1 MIRMIQDDSQMRTV
15 VIGGSGFIGRALVKR
30 LIRDQH
36 SVVVTTRDAKRTR
49 ARIPAG
55 AEPFQW
61 DARSAD
67 ALIPILERA
76 DAVVNLAGAS
86 VAVRWTP
93 KVKEELVRSRVQ
105 TTNVLVEAIRRTTR
119 KPSVYL
125 QASAVGYYGYA
136 NSWEGELDENAP
148 PGNDFLANLCRD
160 WESASEDLNTT
171 GTRRMVVR
179 LGIVLSREGGAL
191 ARLLLPFR
199 LGLGGPVG
207 SGNQPFP
214 WISLADV
221 VGAIVFLM
229 GNREAAGI
237 FNLVSPH
244 AVTNR
249 EFTRVLARVIHRP
262 AFLPV
267 PSFALTALLGEMAE
281 VMLLNGQRAIPKR
294 LLQLGYR
301 FTHPDLETALK
312 AVLSERD

>member
-1 MIRMIQDDSQMRTV
+1 MRTV
-15 VIGGSGFIGRALVKR
+15 VIGGSGFIGMALVKR
-30 LIRDQH
+30 LIGEQRH
-36 SVVVTTRDAKRTR
+36 VVVTTRDAKRTR
-49 ARIPAG
+49 ARIPAES
-55 AEPFQW
+55 EPFQW
-61 DARSAD
+61 DARSAE
-67 ALIPILERA
+67 ALIPILERS

-93 KVKEELVRSRVQ
+93 MVKDELVRSRVQ
-105 TTNVLVEAIRRTTR
+105 TTNVLVEAIRRTSR

-125 QASAVGYYGYA
+125 QASAVGYYGYTH
-136 NSWEGELDENAP
+136 SRDRELDENAP

-160 WESASEDLNTT
+160 WESASEDLDAT
-171 GTRRMVVR
+171 GTRRIVVR
-179 LGIVLSREGGAL
+179 VGIVLSREGGAL

-199 LGLGGPVG
+199 LGLGGPLG

-214 WISLADV
+214 WVSLADV

-229 GNREAAGI
+229 GNREARGV
-237 FNLVSPH
+237 FNLVAPH

-267 PSFALTALLGEMAE
+267 PSFALTALFGEMAE
-281 VMLLNGQRAIPKR
+281 VMLLNGQRAIPER
-294 LLQLGYR
+294 LLQLGYQ

-312 AVLSERD
+312 AVLSGRD